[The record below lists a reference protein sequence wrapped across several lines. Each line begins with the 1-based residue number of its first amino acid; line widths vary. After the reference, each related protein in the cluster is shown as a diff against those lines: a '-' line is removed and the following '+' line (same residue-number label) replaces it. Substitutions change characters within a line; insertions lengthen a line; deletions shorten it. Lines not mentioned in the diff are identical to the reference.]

1 MYSSW
6 FTYLRKT
13 LLVLSSLLY
22 INGIHGFSTP
32 SNVIFIGGLTEKC
45 TKDILQRDFEKYGQI
60 ADISI
65 VGMELVPIGAK
76 KARKPFA
83 FIQYDSEKSA
93 LTAIE
98 ASSTIETSSFY
109 QQVKAAEPI
118 DSTKRKRSNASRQS
132 QKDEYE
138 HMIDV
143 CSKTNLILQVQSTH
157 VDRLKE
163 YLSMFIPASYNKA
176 YIAEIMKSIKVEGS
190 MSAVTKN
197 MSLVYVSVSDPFTL
211 AKELS
216 KNRHQQ
222 VLARAVKKL
231 YIVEPKS
238 LQCDLSTKEG
248 REIVIADIL
257 NKKMSHYESKSTDE
271 SFKLH
276 IFPPSKQKGLL
287 STIEEM
293 DIDGI
298 ISKRLNPRDANNIIS
313 IVQVYQ
319 YKGKNSN
326 VDSSAL
332 AMGGISAS
340 FTTATAKTQENEEE
354 EAISRAYYKLKE
366 SIERY
371 EIENDFDKSE
381 LKGSI
386 ALDVGSAPGGWSK
399 YLASDIGCQLVH
411 SVDPG
416 NLAISIHN
424 IKHWKMKVQDAIPL
438 IENGIHNENDKIKVF
453 VSDACLHSMEGQI
466 DFLLEAQEEGILASE
481 VFFVLTLKCTI
492 GYGKNNFDEQA
503 KKVVADL
510 QKRAITKDVS
520 TFHLFSNRSG
530 ERTITGR
537 LFDKNK

>member
-1 MYSSW
+1 
-6 FTYLRKT
+6 
-13 LLVLSSLLY
+13 
-22 INGIHGFSTP
+22 
-32 SNVIFIGGLTEKC
+32 
-45 TKDILQRDFEKYGQI
+45 
-60 ADISI
+60 
-65 VGMELVPIGAK
+65 MEPVPIDAK

-83 FIQYDSEKSA
+83 FIYYDSEKSA

-98 ASSTIETSSFY
+98 ASSTIKDSSFY

-138 HMIDV
+138 HMVDV
-143 CSKTNLILQVQSTH
+143 CSRTNLILQVQSTH

-163 YLSMFIPASYNKA
+163 YLSVFIPASYEKSS
-176 YIAEIMKSIKVEGS
+176 IAEVMKSIKVEGS

-211 AKELS
+211 ATELS
-216 KNRHQQ
+216 QTRHQQ
-222 VLARAVKKL
+222 VLSRAVKKL
-231 YIVEPKS
+231 YIVEPES
-238 LQCDLSTKEG
+238 LQFDLSKKEG
-248 REIVIADIL
+248 QQIAIAEIL
-257 NKKMSHYESKSTDE
+257 GKNMSQYEESSSTDE

-293 DIDGI
+293 DTDGI

-332 AMGGISAS
+332 AMCGISAS
-340 FTTATAKTQENEEE
+340 FTTAATKTQQNEEE

-371 EIENDFDKSE
+371 EIENNFVKSE

-386 ALDVGSAPGGWSK
+386 ALDVGSAPVKITS
-399 YLASDIGCQLVH
+399 SIG
-411 SVDPG
+411 
-416 NLAISIHN
+416 
-424 IKHWKMKVQDAIPL
+424 K
-438 IENGIHNENDKIKVF
+438 
-453 VSDACLHSMEGQI
+453 
-466 DFLLEAQEEGILASE
+466 
-481 VFFVLTLKCTI
+481 
-492 GYGKNNFDEQA
+492 
-503 KKVVADL
+503 
-510 QKRAITKDVS
+510 
-520 TFHLFSNRSG
+520 
-530 ERTITGR
+530 
-537 LFDKNK
+537 